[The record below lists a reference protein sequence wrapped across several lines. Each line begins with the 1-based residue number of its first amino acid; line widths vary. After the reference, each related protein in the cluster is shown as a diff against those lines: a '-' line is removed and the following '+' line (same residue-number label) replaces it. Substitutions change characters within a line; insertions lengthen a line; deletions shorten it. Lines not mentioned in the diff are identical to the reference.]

1 MVDIDMDDVR
11 RRVSGASQ
19 VSPASGDADYD
30 ELTTASIVACFNRLA
45 PRDLALPFE
54 GLVALEV
61 STHARGRLAA
71 HEQGRLEESVARAI
85 AFVGAAIAHP
95 EADVGRL
102 GAQSLRQSLVYTRPT
117 PSGAIAFIPDR
128 QPSLPGLTNETIPER
143 AMTRLA
149 NILPGSADD
158 HEVGQRLI
166 ALRQPERRAVSEVA
180 RAAGQTAGLTFLLLG
195 QDEVVHSTVTS
206 SQADDIVDLL
216 KDSETVTTRMRPVV
230 GRLDGMRFSR
240 QTFFL
245 QLENGPDRQGLV
257 DVHLI
262 PKVKGLLDQRVR
274 ATLERLVVRRG
285 DGTTGRATYRM
296 IEIEAAPENGLF

>member
-1 MVDIDMDDVR
+1 MADVDMQEVR
-11 RRVSGASQ
+11 RRVSAAGR
-19 VSPASGDADYD
+19 VSAGGGDAEFQ
-30 ELTTASIVACFNRLA
+30 ELATASLVACFNRLA
-45 PRDLALPFE
+45 PRDLALPIE

-61 STHARGRLAA
+61 SAHAGGRLAA

-95 EADVGRL
+95 EADVARL

-117 PSGAIAFIPDR
+117 PTGAIAFIPER
-128 QPSLPGLTNETIPER
+128 QPSLPGFNNETISER
-143 AMTRLA
+143 AMARLA

-158 HEVGQRLI
+158 AEVGQRLL
-166 ALRQPERRAVSEVA
+166 ALRQPERRAVSTVA
-180 RAAGQTAGLTFLLLG
+180 RAAGHTAGLSFLLLG
-195 QDEVVHSTVTS
+195 QDEVVHSTITS
-206 SQADDIVDLL
+206 TQAEDIEDIL
-216 KDSETVTTRMRPVV
+216 KDSQTITTKMRPVV

-257 DVHLI
+257 DVDLI

-274 ATLERLVVRRG
+274 ATLERVAVRRG
-285 DGTTGRATYRM
+285 DGSTGRATFRL
-296 IEIEAAPENGLF
+296 IEVDAAPADGLF